1 MGRCHSRCSDLF
13 KNGETWKN
21 SLRDF
26 IPNAEGYLWGSRWRG
41 QELIALLLV
50 VFEGQR
56 KINILCNRTDA
67 RGSRKEPLS
76 GRFRFQKC
84 LHLSS
89 ATPEVVLQRRR
100 LTHTITVFMLD
111 YSYLHRVPPAPIIRL
126 RRTEIN
132 SSLARSYFFIATPL
146 SAGVFE
152 ISHDL
157 WAANATNN
165 VITGTNFGGRRAP
178 APQPLLK

>member
-89 ATPEVVLQRRR
+89 ATPEVDLQRRR

-111 YSYLHRVPPAPIIRL
+111 YSYLHRVPPRPHYPPKTHRNKFLPRPVVFFYCNSFIR
-126 RRTEIN
+126 RCIRDK
-132 SSLARSYFFIATPL
+132 SRFM
-146 SAGVFE
+146 
-152 ISHDL
+152 
-157 WAANATNN
+157 
-165 VITGTNFGGRRAP
+165 GR
-178 APQPLLK
+178 